1 MTIWTWRNKPTT
13 SWEWR
18 TLNTFLVT
26 EVFDFLM
33 TENDDYIVTA
43 STETIWQPRPLIN

>member
-1 MTIWTWRNKPTT
+1 MTIWNTRTSPNTTWNTRA
-13 SWEWR
+13 
-18 TLNTFLVT
+18 LNEFLAT
-26 EVFDFLM
+26 EAFDFLM